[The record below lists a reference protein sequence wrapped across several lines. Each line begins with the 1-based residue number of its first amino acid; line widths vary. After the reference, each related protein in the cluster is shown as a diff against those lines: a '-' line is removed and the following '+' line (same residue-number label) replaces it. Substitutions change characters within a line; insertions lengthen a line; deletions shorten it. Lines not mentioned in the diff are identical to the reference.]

1 MIFLLFSILWPF
13 SVAVTVSPTR
23 KKLEHQYKESK
34 QLISC
39 HQEKRFSFKEHKRL
53 VKKYWM
59 MAETHNP
66 QFVIACSPVSSAFG
80 VFCLFFGSTAFLTFL
95 NTISDNTYMKF
106 GTSDYKWSTEIIF
119 MVQLIGVVAGSIA
132 PIFRCFTSISH
143 YNLSKK
149 WSKNQLNVFRVE
161 KHWIQT
167 LKQWKYN
174 HVHSR
179 IPGRHSKIVIH
190 YAKITIL
197 NFCITIH
204 IAVLVICKIICLVP
218 RTLLILLSCSW
229 YFLKLVLKWFKKEA
243 NVSTTNENSEIEEYT
258 RYAVQMEEDTKLS
271 DRVLRNTLNS
281 ITQLMG
287 DCEKKQRHNLIKL
300 LEKSKG
306 FSGVLKFDN
315 DLVPHLYPEKTH
327 NCWSLVVVTLT
338 STAIALPNIA
348 NGHFKGLLVDI
359 LSACFT
365 NIPRVIEM
373 KCHQHVIEKRGDSIR
388 NAAQLL
394 GKSKKILKILKSR
407 KLPNIDL
414 DSMAYIDKWRL
425 QPKSKVLDGCRR
437 IPNVPIKPYYWL
449 QLQNPPKVTT
459 SS

>member
-1 MIFLLFSILWPF
+1 MPWVGLYTAVASTICILAMSADVIQAFKQWKLWFPNKFFTLNATTITLIAIAMKLPVDLTRLMDDKELLMNIMALGILVITIVVNIVIQANSFSFAMIFLTFSILWPF

-23 KKLEHQYKESK
+23 KKLEHRYKESK

-39 HQEKRFSFKEHKRL
+39 HLEKRFSFKEHKRH

-66 QFVIACSPVSSAFG
+66 QFVIAC
-80 VFCLFFGSTAFLTFL
+80 T
-95 NTISDNTYMKF
+95 
-106 GTSDYKWSTEIIF
+106 
-119 MVQLIGVVAGSIA
+119 Q
-132 PIFRCFTSISH
+132 
-143 YNLSKK
+143 
-149 WSKNQLNVFRVE
+149 
-161 KHWIQT
+161 
-167 LKQWKYN
+167 KQ
-174 HVHSR
+174 
-179 IPGRHSKIVIH
+179 P
-190 YAKITIL
+190 
-197 NFCITIH
+197 
-204 IAVLVICKIICLVP
+204 
-218 RTLLILLSCSW
+218 
-229 YFLKLVLKWFKKEA
+229 
-243 NVSTTNENSEIEEYT
+243 
-258 RYAVQMEEDTKLS
+258 
-271 DRVLRNTLNS
+271 
-281 ITQLMG
+281 
-287 DCEKKQRHNLIKL
+287 HNLIKL

-306 FSGVLKFDN
+306 FSAVVKFDN
-315 DLVPHLYPEKTH
+315 DLVPPLYPEKTH

-348 NGHFKGLLVDI
+348 NGHLKGLLVDI

-373 KCHQHVIEKRGDSIR
+373 KCHQHVTEKRGDSIR

-425 QPKSKVLDGCRR
+425 QSKSKVLDGCRR
-437 IPNVPIKPYYWL
+437 IPNVGKRSITTSISVHSRPYAFFTAYRSINLGNQHLFNMDSSLQLGLKPAYLRTNWNDFLEVLIKPYFWL